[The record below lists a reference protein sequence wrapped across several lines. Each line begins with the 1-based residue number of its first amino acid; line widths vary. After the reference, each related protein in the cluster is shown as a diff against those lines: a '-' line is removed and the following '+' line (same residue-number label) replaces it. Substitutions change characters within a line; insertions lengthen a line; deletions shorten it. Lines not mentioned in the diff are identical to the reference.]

1 MVRRRGKERRQK
13 KCRFDRHIAIWHSA
27 FTRPL
32 IQSHSSPIH
41 IHESPIEAPSAVV
54 LLLLMI
60 YFAAV
65 DIKDRF
71 AGNAQPVDHSAP
83 RLDLSVSGMTCGG
96 CVRKVENVLRSET
109 GVDAVEV
116 TLEPGSAVVYGQTEK
131 DQLIKAIESVGF
143 SAK

>member
-1 MVRRRGKERRQK
+1 MVGAGPR
-13 KCRFDRHIAIWHSA
+13 
-27 FTRPL
+27 
-32 IQSHSSPIH
+32 
-41 IHESPIEAPSAVV
+41 
-54 LLLLMI
+54 
-60 YFAAV
+60 
-65 DIKDRF
+65 